1 MLIETGIVISSTDIS
16 PWIEHRGI
24 NWTRRDVEGSNGGLT
39 LDGTTVRDVLANKVT
54 LEISCQTMPLATLRE
69 LQALLLPVSFE
80 VSYDDPLYG
89 PVTKTM
95 CCKEGK
101 ASNYYVRADGE
112 MWTSVKFKLEEL

>member
-1 MLIETGIVISSTDIS
+1 MLINSGIVIGNTDIS
-16 PWIEHRGI
+16 PWIEYKGI

-54 LEISCQTMPLATLRE
+54 LEITCQTMPVATLQTIQE
-69 LQALLLPVSFE
+69 LLLPTSFS
-80 VSYDDPLYG
+80 VTYDDPLYG

-95 CCKEGK
+95 CCKEGR